1 LDFRVSIL
9 GFVVGLLV
17 GLTGMGGGALMT
29 PALILLGL
37 ARPVIAVGTDL
48 VWGTLTKAVG
58 AFVHNRQRTVDLK
71 IVKRL
76 AIGSIPGALLGLA
89 FLAHL
94 RGRGTEMMDR
104 VVMRMLAVALM
115 CVAVSLFIRALRGIR
130 RTERDGR
137 PDPERPAWLTSLLG
151 GIVGFLVSLTSVGSG
166 SLIVACLVV
175 LYPHMSMKRIV
186 GSDILHALF
195 LVGISALGHLGIGS
209 INVPLLGALLVG
221 SIPGV
226 WIGSR
231 MGAVI
236 PERIL
241 QPVLATTLFFLGYKL
256 F

>member
-1 LDFRVSIL
+1 MDFRVSVL
-9 GFVVGLLV
+9 GFVVGFLV

-58 AFVHNRQRTVDLK
+58 AFVHNRQQTVDLR

-76 AIGSIPGALLGLA
+76 VIGSIPGALVGLL
-89 FLAHL
+89 FLTRL
-94 RGRGTEMMDR
+94 RSHGSEAMDR
-104 VVMRMLAVALM
+104 FIMRLLAVALM
-115 CVAVSLFIRALRGIR
+115 CVALSLFVRAVRGVR
-130 RTERDGR
+130 KVEESDE
-137 PDPERPAWLTSLLG
+137 PSQERPAWLTSVLG
-151 GIVGFLVSLTSVGSG
+151 AVVGFLVSITSVGSG

-175 LYPHMSMKRIV
+175 LYPHMRMNRIV
-186 GSDILHALF
+186 GSDIVHALF
-195 LVGISALGHLGIGS
+195 LVGVSALGHLGIGS
-209 INVPLLGALLVG
+209 INLPLLGALLVG

-231 MGAVI
+231 MGTVI
-236 PERIL
+236 PERFL